1 MKLFDHK
8 KFIRTLYLALERFLV
23 PAISDV
29 TPVKTGHTAASWEI
43 NIDGDDFILENKN
56 GQVARYLDE
65 GTGIYGP
72 NKKKIII
79 RPKTKKA
86 LRFKFNGKT
95 IFAKKVEMDGF
106 AGRHYIKS
114 VLENQKLWDKIHK
127 FIEKQMSIELK

>member
-1 MKLFDHK
+1 MKILDHK

-23 PAISDV
+23 PAMSDV

-43 NIDGDDFILENKN
+43 NVVGDEFELVNMN

-72 NKKKIII
+72 KKKKIII

-106 AGRHYIKS
+106 EGRHYIKK
-114 VLENQKLWDKIHK
+114 VLENQKLWNKIHK
-127 FIEKQMSIELK
+127 FVEKEMNVELK